1 MMIGLKDVARAAG
14 VSVSTVSRVITGS
27 PLVNAETRANV
38 QHAMDSLQYRP
49 SRVARRLRRDSARAN
64 LIGLIVPDI
73 QNPFSQRTAFARLGI
88 FTVSTLRLFLQPQRQ
103 LLQRATQYDAR
114 AARFRKRPTAASI
127 VRLASRGRCVETARR
142 ATDR

>member
-73 QNPFSQRTAFARLGI
+73 QNPFFAENC
-88 FTVSTLRLFLQPQRQ
+88 F
-103 LLQRATQYDAR
+103 RATWDLYRQYVEAFSTATTPASAAGDPIRCAR
-114 AARFRKRPTAASI
+114 SALPKTPDCSKHR
-127 VRLASRGRCVETARR
+127 
-142 ATDR
+142 